1 MEYEEL
7 VSLWGKFDNKLNRLE
22 ELNTTIIKER
32 LIKKPKRKLNFFK
45 YKTIQSML
53 IFPLAILLLISPNI
67 LAMNYDWKFF
77 LGGVF
82 VLSILVYVVFINI
95 KTYRAFSSLNIGIDS
110 VIESAQKSNKIK
122 QIFKARYKYAR
133 FNMPIIFAGVLL
145 IKWNAINFDLSMII
159 FISTLFTIL
168 FVYNIFGPNIH
179 KNMIKKWTMDIDEI
193 SQILDE

>member
-7 VSLWGKFDNKLNRLE
+7 VSLWGKFDDKLNRLE
-22 ELNTTIIKER
+22 ELNTIIIKEK

-45 YKTIQSML
+45 YKTIENML
-53 IFPLAILLLISPNI
+53 IFPLVILLLISPNI
-67 LAMNYDWKFF
+67 IAMDYDWKFF
-77 LGGVF
+77 LGGAF

-110 VIESAQKSNKIK
+110 VIESAKKSNKIK

-145 IKWNAINFDLSMII
+145 IKWDAINFNLSMMI
-159 FISTLFTIL
+159 FISTLFITL
-168 FVYNIFGPNIH
+168 FIYNIFGPNIH
-179 KNMIKKWTMDIDEI
+179 KNMIKKWTMEIDEFN
-193 SQILDE
+193 EYM